1 MPPLSIPVDPIR
13 FHGWEIRPSER
24 LLLVDGR
31 PMTVGSRAFDL
42 LCVLAARAGQVV
54 TKAELLDA
62 AWPGLVVEENN
73 VSVQVA
79 ALRKLLG
86 PGTITT
92 VSGIGYLLGDTVV
105 DANAPTAPSAAP
117 APRAA
122 LPVEDELVGR
132 TQELATLREWCRER
146 PLVTI
151 VGTGGVG
158 KTSLARAVVALVAAQ
173 DACPIHW
180 VDLTPVRDEIQFLA
194 ALGKVLGIDAG
205 GYAEARGQLLRALG
219 TLEAVV
225 ALDNC
230 EQVLAEVAA
239 FVTEAR
245 GAAPAV
251 RWLATSQA
259 PLHVNH
265 ETVYRLTPLEV
276 PETGVSATEAATSGA
291 MALLVRRVVALD
303 PAFVLTEAGLATA
316 VDLCRQLDG
325 LPLAIEMAA
334 ARVATLG
341 LDEVHRQL
349 GQRLRMLKD
358 VRGTLARHHTL
369 RSMFD
374 WSHELLS
381 PLERKMFRRL
391 HPFEGG
397 FTVALMVRVAC
408 DPDEVPAP
416 LDEWQAIDLLD
427 ALVDKSFVQR
437 SADSPGRFFLLE
449 NARNYAALQLAEAG
463 EVASVRRRH
472 AHVLASW
479 FDSAQVDAG
488 RMRDADWSARYVP
501 ERHNVRAGLAWAC
514 TAEEPDVLA
523 SLTAALAQIDA
534 FAHLGAEVLLFDLP
548 LHVLGDAMPSL
559 RAAACLGL
567 CWAHYA
573 DGNREVATE
582 LAQRALADFSAI
594 GDADGAYRALAQLIR
609 VYETR
614 PGMQAHARECRERLR
629 AMDDSDVPVRTR
641 LMAAITLSLVP
652 QGEESVE
659 RLHSLHDMGRNA
671 GFDTLA
677 AICRAHLTDRLL
689 VERRFAEAA
698 ELAARYIEAGE
709 TLPRARALI
718 LNNLAQAL
726 IELGRFAEAHQAA
739 KAALMALPSLVAM
752 VIDVF
757 ARAALKQGRQADAA
771 VLHGFGHRLR
781 ADRDQVPDLAE
792 AATIAATQ
800 AQLEAVFSVA
810 RLEELRQMGAAL
822 STAEAL
828 ALAFQTTSSE
838 PGTSLHQSLQ
848 VE

>member
-31 PMTVGSRAFDL
+31 PAAVGSRAFDL

-54 TKAELLDA
+54 TKGELLDA

-86 PGTITT
+86 PGAITT
-92 VSGIGYLLGDTVV
+92 VSGIGYILADTLLDVDVPTV
-105 DANAPTAPSAAP
+105 ASAA
-117 APRAA
+117 ASPRQA

-132 TQELATLREWCRER
+132 TQELATLRAWCRER

-219 TLEAVV
+219 TLEAVI

-230 EQVLAEVAA
+230 EQVLAEVAS
-239 FVTEAR
+239 FVSEAR

-265 ETVYRLTPLEV
+265 ESVYRLTPLEV
-276 PETGVSATEAATSGA
+276 PGTGVSASEAATSGA

-303 PAFVLTEAGLATA
+303 PAFALTDTALATA

-437 SADSPGRFFLLE
+437 SADQPGRFFLLE

-472 AHVLASW
+472 AHVMASW

-501 ERHNVRAGLAWAC
+501 ERHNVRAGLEWAC
-514 TAEEPDVLA
+514 TTNEPDVLA

-548 LHVLGDAMPSL
+548 MHVLGDAMPSL

-582 LAQRALADFSAI
+582 LAQRALADFSAV
-594 GDADGAYRALAQLIR
+594 GDADGAYRALVQLIR

-614 PGMQAHARECRERLR
+614 PGTQAQARECRDRLQ
-629 AMDDSDVPVRTR
+629 AMDDRDVPMRTR
-641 LMAAITLSLVP
+641 LMAAIRLTRY
-652 QGEESVE
+652 GEETVV
-659 RLHSLHDMGRNA
+659 RLRSLHDMARHA
-671 GFDTLA
+671 GFATLA

-689 VERRFAEAA
+689 VERRFAEVA
-698 ELAARYIEAGE
+698 ELAASYIEAGE
-709 TLPRARALI
+709 VLPRARALI
-718 LNNLAQAL
+718 LNNQAQAL
-726 IELGRFAEAHQAA
+726 IELGRFAEAHEAA
-739 KAALMALPSLVAM
+739 RSALTVLPSLVAM

-757 ARAALKQGRQADAA
+757 ASAALKQGRPADAA
-771 VLHGFGHRLR
+771 VLHGFGHRQR
-781 ADRDQVPDLAE
+781 AARDQVPGRAE
-792 AATIAATQ
+792 AATIAATRG
-800 AQLEAVFSVA
+800 QLETVFGVE
-810 RLEELRQMGAAL
+810 RLEELCGMGAAL
-822 STAEAL
+822 SIAEAL
-828 ALAFQTTSSE
+828 ALAFRPSSVE
-838 PGTSLHQSLQ
+838 PGADPHQSLQ
-848 VE
+848 IE

>member
-24 LLLVDGR
+24 LLLVDGQ
-31 PMTVGSRAFDL
+31 PATVGSRAFDL
-42 LCVLAARAGQVV
+42 LCVLAVRAGQVV
-54 TKAELLDA
+54 TKGELLDA

-92 VSGIGYLLGDTVV
+92 VSGIGYILADTLI
-105 DANAPTAPSAAP
+105 DADAVATAPP
-117 APRAA
+117 APVARATP
-122 LPVEDELVGR
+122 PVEDELVGR

-194 ALGKVLGIDAG
+194 ALGKVLGVDAG

-230 EQVLAEVAA
+230 EQVLAEVAS

-245 GAAPAV
+245 SAAPSV

-303 PAFVLTEAGLATA
+303 PAFVLTEAALATA

-437 SADSPGRFFLLE
+437 SADQPGRFFLLE

-479 FDSAQVDAG
+479 FDSAQADAG

-514 TAEEPDVLA
+514 TVREPDVLA

-534 FAHLGAEVLLFDLP
+534 FAHLRAEVLLFELP
-548 LHVLGDAMPSL
+548 MHVLGDAMPSL

-582 LAQRALADFSAI
+582 LAQRALADFSAV
-594 GDADGAYRALAQLIR
+594 GDVDGAYRALAQLVR
-609 VYETR
+609 VYESR
-614 PGMQAHARECRERLR
+614 PGMAEQARECRERLQ
-629 AMDDSDVPVRTR
+629 AMDDRDVLMRTR
-641 LMAAITLSLVP
+641 LMAAITLTP
-652 QGEESVE
+652 QGEETVA
-659 RLHSLHDMGRNA
+659 RLQSLHDMGRRA

-677 AICRAHLTDRLL
+677 AICRAHLTDKLL
-689 VERRFAEAA
+689 VERRFEEAA
-698 ELAARYIEAGE
+698 DLAARYIEAGE
-709 TLPRARALI
+709 VLPRARALI
-718 LNNLAQAL
+718 LNNQAQAL
-726 IELGRFAEAHQAA
+726 IELGRFDEANEAA
-739 KAALMALPSLVAM
+739 RAALAALPSLVAM

-757 ARAALKQGRQADAA
+757 ASAALKQGRQADAA
-771 VLHGFGHRLR
+771 VLHGFGLRLR

-792 AATIAATQ
+792 AATIATTRT
-800 AQLEAVFSVA
+800 QLEAVFSPA
-810 RLEELRQMGAAL
+810 RLDELRRMGAAL
-822 STAEAL
+822 SADEAL
-828 ALAFQTTSSE
+828 ALAFRATSAE
-838 PGTSLHQSLQ
+838 PGANLHQSPQ
-848 VE
+848 VD

>member
-13 FHGWEIRPSER
+13 FHGWEIRPLER
-24 LLLVDGR
+24 LLLVGGR
-31 PMTVGSRAFDL
+31 PATVGSRAFDL

-54 TKAELLDA
+54 TKGELLDA

-79 ALRKLLG
+79 TLRKVLG

-92 VSGIGYLLGDTVV
+92 VSGIGYILGDTPVEA
-105 DANAPTAPSAAP
+105 DMPTAAPAAP

-194 ALGKVLGIDAG
+194 ALCKVLGIDAG

-230 EQVLAEVAA
+230 EQVLAEVAE

-245 GAAPAV
+245 AAAPAV

-259 PLHVNH
+259 PLHITH
-265 ETVYRLTPLEV
+265 ETVYRLAPLEV
-276 PETGVSATEAATSGA
+276 PQIGVSATEAAESGA

-303 PAFVLTEAGLATA
+303 PAFALNEAALATA

-358 VRGTLARHHTL
+358 VRGTLARHLTL

-437 SADSPGRFFLLE
+437 SADTPGRFFLLE
-449 NARNYAALQLAEAG
+449 NARNYAALQLADAG

-479 FDSAQVDAG
+479 FDTAQVDAG

-514 TAEEPDVLA
+514 TAREPDVLA

-548 LHVLGDAMPSL
+548 MHVLGDAMPSL

-582 LAQRALADFSAI
+582 LAQRALADFNAV
-594 GDADGAYRALAQLIR
+594 GDADGAYRALAQLVR
-609 VYETR
+609 VYESR
-614 PGMQAHARECRERLR
+614 PGLAAQARECRERLQTMNDR
-629 AMDDSDVPVRTR
+629 DVLVRTR
-641 LMAAITLSLVP
+641 LMAAITLTP
-652 QGEESVE
+652 QGEESVA
-659 RLHSLHDMGRNA
+659 RLQSLHDMGRRA

-677 AICRAHLTDRLL
+677 AICRAHLTDKLL
-689 VERRFAEAA
+689 VERRFDEAA

-709 TLPRARALI
+709 VLPRARALI
-718 LNNLAQAL
+718 LNNQAQAL
-726 IELGRFAEAHQAA
+726 IELGRFAEANEAA
-739 KAALMALPSLVAM
+739 RAALAALPSLVAM

-757 ARAALKQGRQADAA
+757 ASAALKQGRPADAA

-792 AATIAATQ
+792 AATIAAVRS
-800 AQLEAVFSVA
+800 QLEAAFSAVA
-810 RLEELRQMGAAL
+810 LDELTRVGAAL

-828 ALAFQTTSSE
+828 ALAFRETSE
-838 PGTSLHQSLQ
+838 RPGTSPHQPQQ
-848 VE
+848 VQ

>member
-13 FHGWEIRPSER
+13 FRAWEIRPSER

-31 PMTVGSRAFDL
+31 PTTVGSRAFDL

-54 TKAELLDA
+54 TKGELLDA

-79 ALRKLLG
+79 ALRKVLG

-92 VSGIGYLLGDTVV
+92 VSGIGYILGDTPV
-105 DANAPTAPSAAP
+105 DADVPTAASAAP

-122 LPVEDELVGR
+122 LPAGDELVGR

-194 ALGKVLGIDAG
+194 ALGKALGIDAG

-219 TLEAVV
+219 ALEAVV

-230 EQVLAEVAA
+230 EQVLTEVAE

-245 GAAPAV
+245 AAAPAV

-259 PLHVNH
+259 PLHITH

-276 PETGVSATEAATSGA
+276 PQIGVSAIVAAESGA
-291 MALLVRRVVALD
+291 MTLLVRRVVALD
-303 PAFVLTEAGLATA
+303 PAFALNEAALATA

-437 SADSPGRFFLLE
+437 SAESPGRFFLLE

-463 EVASVRRRH
+463 EAASVRRRH

-488 RMRDADWSARYVP
+488 RMPDADWSARYVP

-514 TAEEPDVLA
+514 AAREPDVLA

-559 RAAACLGL
+559 RAAACLGM

-573 DGNREVATE
+573 DGNRETATE

-614 PGMQAHARECRERLR
+614 PGTQAQARECRERLQ
-629 AMDDSDVPVRTR
+629 AMDGGDVPVRTR
-641 LMAAITLSLVP
+641 LMAAITLAPS
-652 QGEESVE
+652 GEESLA
-659 RLHSLHDMGRNA
+659 RLHSLHDMSRNA

-689 VERRFAEAA
+689 IERRFAEAA
-698 ELAARYIEAGE
+698 ELAASYIEAGE
-709 TLPRARALI
+709 ALPRARALI

-726 IELGRFAEAHQAA
+726 IELGRFAEAHAA
-739 KAALMALPSLVAM
+739 ARAALTALPSLVAM

-757 ARAALKQGRQADAA
+757 ASAALKQGRQADAA
-771 VLHGFGHRLR
+771 VLHGFGDRLR
-781 ADRDQVPDLAE
+781 ADRDQAPDLAE
-792 AATIAATQ
+792 AATIAATR
-800 AQLEAVFSVA
+800 AQLEAAFSAA
-810 RLEELRQMGAAL
+810 RLEELCRIGAAL
-822 STAEAL
+822 SSAEAL
-828 ALAFQTTSSE
+828 ALAFRPSSSE
-838 PGTSLHQSLQ
+838 PGTGLHQSPQ

>member
-1 MPPLSIPVDPIR
+1 MPPLSLPVDPIR

-24 LLLVDGR
+24 LLLVGGH
-31 PMTVGSRAFDL
+31 PTTVGSRAFDL
-42 LCVLAARAGQVV
+42 LLVLAARAGQVV

-79 ALRKLLG
+79 ALRKVLG

-92 VSGIGYLLGDTVV
+92 VSGIGYILGDTPA
-105 DANAPTAPSAAP
+105 DADAPMAAVPRVAPS
-117 APRAA
+117 
-122 LPVEDELVGR
+122 VEDELVGR

-219 TLEAVV
+219 TLEAVI

-230 EQVLAEVAA
+230 EQVLTEVAA

-245 GAAPAV
+245 AAAPAV

-259 PLHVNH
+259 PLHVTQ
-265 ETVYRLTPLEV
+265 ETVYRLAPLEV
-276 PETGVSATEAATSGA
+276 PPVGVSATAAAASGA

-303 PAFVLTEAGLATA
+303 PAFALNEAALATA

-408 DPDEVPAP
+408 DPDEVAAP

-437 SADSPGRFFLLE
+437 SADAPGRFFLLE
-449 NARNYAALQLAEAG
+449 NARNYAALQLADSG
-463 EVASVRRRH
+463 EMASVQRRH
-472 AHVLASW
+472 AHVMASW

-488 RMRDADWSARYVP
+488 RMPDADWSARYVP

-514 TAEEPDVLA
+514 HAREPDVLA

-614 PGMQAHARECRERLR
+614 PGTQAQARECRERLQ
-629 AMDDSDVPVRTR
+629 AMDDQEVPLRTR
-641 LMAAITLSLVP
+641 LMAAITLTRY
-652 QGEESVE
+652 GEKTVA
-659 RLHSLHDMGRNA
+659 RLRSLHDMASHA
-671 GFDTLA
+671 GFATLA

-689 VERRFAEAA
+689 VERRFAEVA
-698 ELAARYIEAGE
+698 ELAAHYIEAGE
-709 TLPRARALI
+709 ALPRARALI
-718 LNNLAQAL
+718 LNNQAQAL
-726 IELGRFAEAHQAA
+726 IELGRFAEAQEAA
-739 KAALMALPSLVAM
+739 RAALTALPSLVAM

-757 ARAALKQGRQADAA
+757 ASSALKQGRQVNAA
-771 VLHGFGHRLR
+771 MLLGFGHRLR
-781 ADRDQVPDLAE
+781 ADRDQAPGRAE
-792 AATIAATQ
+792 AATIAATHS
-800 AQLEAVFSVA
+800 QLEAAFGA
-810 RLEELRQMGAAL
+810 ERLDELCRMGAAL

-828 ALAFQTTSSE
+828 ALAFRPGSAE
-838 PGTSLHQSLQ
+838 PGSGLHQPLQ

>member
-13 FHGWEIRPSER
+13 FQGWEIRPSER

-31 PMTVGSRAFDL
+31 ATTVGSRAFDL
-42 LCVLAARAGQVV
+42 LCVLAVRAGQVV
-54 TKAELLDA
+54 TKGELLDA

-79 ALRKLLG
+79 ALRKVLG

-92 VSGIGYLLGDTVV
+92 VSGIGYVLGDTPV
-105 DANAPTAPSAAP
+105 DADVRMAASAAQL
-117 APRAA
+117 PRVA

-173 DACPIHW
+173 DACPVHW
-180 VDLTPVRDEIQFLA
+180 VDLTPVRDETQFLA

-205 GYAEARGQLLRALG
+205 SYAEARGQLLRALG

-230 EQVLAEVAA
+230 EQVLAEVAE

-245 GAAPAV
+245 AAAPAV

-259 PLHVNH
+259 PLHVTQ

-276 PETGVSATEAATSGA
+276 PQIGASATEAADSGA

-303 PAFVLTEAGLATA
+303 PAFALNEAALATA

-463 EVASVRRRH
+463 EMASVQRRH

-479 FDSAQVDAG
+479 FDTAQADAG

-514 TAEEPDVLA
+514 AACEPDVLA

-582 LAQRALADFSAI
+582 LAQRALADFSAV

-609 VYETR
+609 VYESR
-614 PGMQAHARECRERLR
+614 PGMAAQARECRQRLL
-629 AMDDSDVPVRTR
+629 AMDDRDLSVRTR
-641 LMAAITLSLVP
+641 LMAAITLTP
-652 QGEESVE
+652 QGEESVA
-659 RLHSLHDMGRNA
+659 RLQSLHDMGRRA

-677 AICRAHLTDRLL
+677 AICRAHLTDKLL
-689 VERRFAEAA
+689 VEQRFEEAA

-709 TLPRARALI
+709 ALPRARALI
-718 LNNLAQAL
+718 LNNQAQAL
-726 IELGRFAEAHQAA
+726 IELGRFAEAHEAA
-739 KAALMALPSLVAM
+739 RAALTALPSLVAM

-757 ARAALKQGRQADAA
+757 ASAALKQGRPADAA

-792 AATIAATQ
+792 AATIATTRT
-800 AQLEAVFSVA
+800 QLEAAFSA
-810 RLEELRQMGAAL
+810 TRLDELRRMGAAL
-822 STAEAL
+822 STTEAL
-828 ALAFQTTSSE
+828 ALAFRATSAE
-838 PGTSLHQSLQ
+838 PGPDLHQSPKI
-848 VE
+848 E

>member
-31 PMTVGSRAFDL
+31 PTTVGSRAFDL

-54 TKAELLDA
+54 TKGELLDA

-79 ALRKLLG
+79 ALRKVLG

-92 VSGIGYLLGDTVV
+92 VSGIGYILGDTPV
-105 DANAPTAPSAAP
+105 DADVPTAAP
-117 APRAA
+117 VAPVPRVA
-122 LPVEDELVGR
+122 LPVENELVGR

-194 ALGKVLGIDAG
+194 ALGKVLEIDAG

-230 EQVLAEVAA
+230 EQVLAEVAE

-245 GAAPAV
+245 AAAPAV
-251 RWLATSQA
+251 RWLTTSQA
-259 PLHVNH
+259 PLHITH

-276 PETGVSATEAATSGA
+276 PQIGVSATEAAESGA
-291 MALLVRRVVALD
+291 MALLMRRVVALD
-303 PAFVLTEAGLATA
+303 PAFALNEAALATA

-463 EVASVRRRH
+463 EVVSVRRRH

-479 FDSAQVDAG
+479 FDSAQLDAG
-488 RMRDADWSARYVP
+488 RMPDADWSARYVP

-514 TAEEPDVLA
+514 TASEPDVLA

-614 PGMQAHARECRERLR
+614 PGTQARARECRERLQ
-629 AMDDSDVPVRTR
+629 AMDGRDVPVRTR
-641 LMAAITLSLVP
+641 LMAAITLAPS
-652 QGEESVE
+652 GEESLA
-659 RLHSLHDMGRNA
+659 RLHSLHDMSRHA

-689 VERRFAEAA
+689 IERRFADAA

-709 TLPRARALI
+709 ALPRARALI

-726 IELGRFAEAHQAA
+726 IELGRFAEAHAA
-739 KAALMALPSLVAM
+739 ARAALTALPSLVAM

-757 ARAALKQGRQADAA
+757 ASAALKQERQADAA
-771 VLHGFGHRLR
+771 VLHGFGDRLR
-781 ADRDQVPDLAE
+781 ADRDQAPDLAE
-792 AATIAATQ
+792 AATIAATR
-800 AQLEAVFSVA
+800 AQLEAAFSAA
-810 RLEELRQMGAAL
+810 RLEELCRIGASL
-822 STAEAL
+822 SSAEAL
-828 ALAFQTTSSE
+828 ALAFRPSSSE
-838 PGTSLHQSLQ
+838 PGTGLHQSLQ
-848 VE
+848 IE

>member
-1 MPPLSIPVDPIR
+1 MPPLSLPVDPIR
-13 FHGWEIRPSER
+13 FHAWEIRPSER
-24 LLLVDGR
+24 LLLVAGR
-31 PMTVGSRAFDL
+31 PVTVGSRAFDL

-54 TKAELLDA
+54 SKAELLDA

-79 ALRKLLG
+79 ALRKVLG
-86 PGTITT
+86 QGTITT
-92 VSGIGYLLGDTVV
+92 VSGIGYILGEPPVG
-105 DANAPTAPSAAP
+105 AGAPTPGPAASVSRAAP
-117 APRAA
+117 PA
-122 LPVEDELVGR
+122 DELLGR

-180 VDLTPVRDEIQFLA
+180 VDLTPVRDENQFLA
-194 ALGKVLGIDAG
+194 ALGKALGIDAG
-205 GYAEARGQLLRALG
+205 AHAEARDHLLRALG

-230 EQVLAEVAA
+230 EQVLAQVAK

-245 GAAPAV
+245 AAAPAV

-259 PLHVNH
+259 PLHISQ

-276 PETGVSATEAATSGA
+276 PPVGVSATEAVESGA

-303 PAFVLTEAGLATA
+303 PDFALDEAALATA

-341 LDEVHRQL
+341 LGEVHRQL

-408 DPDEVPAP
+408 DPDEVPVA

-427 ALVDKSFVQR
+427 RLVDKSFVQR
-437 SADSPGRFFLLE
+437 SAESPGRFFLLE

-463 EVASVRRRH
+463 EADAVRRRH

-479 FDSAQVDAG
+479 FDGAQADAG
-488 RMRDADWSARYVP
+488 RMPDADWSARYVP

-514 TAEEPDVLA
+514 AAREPDVLA
-523 SLTAALAQIDA
+523 SLTAALAQSDA
-534 FAHLGAEVLLFDLP
+534 FAHLGAEVLHFDLP
-548 LHVLGDAMPSL
+548 LHVLGDAMPFL

-582 LAQRALADFSAI
+582 LAQRALEDFSAI
-594 GDADGAYRALAQLIR
+594 GDADGKYRALAQLIR

-614 PGMQAHARECRERLR
+614 PGMAAQARECRERLQ
-629 AMDDSDVPVRTR
+629 AMDDREVPVRTR
-641 LMAAITLSLVP
+641 LMAAITLTAY
-652 QGEESVE
+652 GEKTVA
-659 RLHSLHDMGRNA
+659 RLQSLHDMARHA
-671 GFDTLA
+671 GFATLA

-689 VERRFAEAA
+689 VERRFADVAD
-698 ELAARYIEAGE
+698 LAARYIAAGE
-709 TLPRARALI
+709 VLPRARALI
-718 LNNLAQAL
+718 LNNQAQAL
-726 IELGRFAEAHQAA
+726 IELGRFAEAHEAA
-739 KAALMALPSLVAM
+739 RAALTALPSLVAM

-757 ARAALKQGRQADAA
+757 ASAALKQGRLANAA
-771 VLHGFGHRLR
+771 VLHGFGLRLR
-781 ADRDQVPDLAE
+781 ADRDQVPGRAE
-792 AATIAATQ
+792 AATIVATSR
-800 AQLEAVFSVA
+800 QLEATFGA
-810 RLEELRQMGAAL
+810 ERLDELCSIGAAL

-828 ALAFQTTSSE
+828 ALAFRPSSAE
-838 PGTSLHQSLQ
+838 PGAGLHQPLQ
-848 VE
+848 VD

>member
-13 FHGWEIRPSER
+13 FHAWEIRPAER

-31 PMTVGSRAFDL
+31 PTTVGSRAFDL

-54 TKAELLDA
+54 TKGELLEA

-79 ALRKLLG
+79 ALRKVLG
-86 PGTITT
+86 PGAITT
-92 VSGIGYLLGDTVV
+92 VSGIGYILGDTPVE
-105 DANAPTAPSAAP
+105 AAAPAAP
-117 APRAA
+117 APRVA
-122 LPVEDELVGR
+122 LPVEDQLVGR

-180 VDLTPVRDEIQFLA
+180 VDLTPVRDEVQFLA

-205 GYAEARGQLLRALG
+205 GYAQARGQLLRALG

-230 EQVLAEVAA
+230 EQVLPEVAG

-245 GAAPAV
+245 VAAPAV

-259 PLHVNH
+259 PLHVAH

-276 PETGVSATEAATSGA
+276 PQVGVSAIQAAESGA

-303 PAFVLTEAGLATA
+303 PAFALNEAALATA

-349 GQRLRMLKD
+349 GQRLRMLKS

-463 EVASVRRRH
+463 EAASVRRRH

-488 RMRDADWSARYVP
+488 RMSDADWSARYVP
-501 ERHNVRAGLAWAC
+501 ERHNVRAGLDWAC
-514 TAEEPDVLA
+514 TALEPDVLA

-567 CWAHYA
+567 GWAHYA

-594 GDADGAYRALAQLIR
+594 GDTDGAYRALAQLVR

-614 PGMQAHARECRERLR
+614 PGMQAQARECRARLQ
-629 AMDDSDVPVRTR
+629 AMDDREVPLRSR
-641 LMAAITLSLVP
+641 LLAAIRLASA
-652 QGEESVE
+652 GEESLA
-659 RLHSLHDMGRNA
+659 RLHSLHDMARHA

-689 VERRFAEAA
+689 IDRRFAEAA
-698 ELAARYIEAGE
+698 ELAARYIAAGE

-726 IELGRFAEAHQAA
+726 IELGRFADAHEAAR
-739 KAALMALPSLVAM
+739 AALTALPSLVAM

-757 ARAALKQGRQADAA
+757 ACAALKQGRLADAA
-771 VLHGFGHRLR
+771 VLHGFGNRQR
-781 ADRDQVPDLAE
+781 IDRDQAPDLAE
-792 AATIAATQ
+792 AATIANTR
-800 AQLEAVFSVA
+800 AQLKAVFSAA
-810 RLEELRQMGAAL
+810 RLAELCSIGAAL
-822 STAEAL
+822 SSAEAL
-828 ALAFQTTSSE
+828 ALAFQTESLAPGSSQ
-838 PGTSLHQSLQ
+838 HQSLQ
-848 VE
+848 VD

>member
-105 DANAPTAPSAAP
+105 DASAPAAPSAAP
-117 APRAA
+117 APRAT

-303 PAFVLTEAGLATA
+303 PDFVLTEAGLATA

-488 RMRDADWSARYVP
+488 RMRDAEWSARYVP

-514 TAEEPDVLA
+514 TANEPDVLA

-582 LAQRALADFSAI
+582 LAQRALADFSAV
-594 GDADGAYRALAQLIR
+594 GDADGAYRALTQLIR

-614 PGMQAHARECRERLR
+614 PGMQAHAREYRDRLQ
-629 AMDDSDVPVRTR
+629 AMDDRDVPVRTR
-641 LMAAITLSLVP
+641 LMAAILLAP
-652 QGEESVE
+652 YGGETVT
-659 RLHSLHDMGRNA
+659 RLHSLHDMAHHA
-671 GFDTLA
+671 GLDTLA

-689 VERRFAEAA
+689 VERRFAAVA

-709 TLPRARALI
+709 VLPRARALI
-718 LNNLAQAL
+718 LNNQAQAL
-726 IELGRFAEAHQAA
+726 IELGRFEEAHEAA
-739 KAALMALPSLVAM
+739 RAALTALPSLVAM

-757 ARAALKQGRQADAA
+757 ASAALKQGREVNAA

-781 ADRDQVPDLAE
+781 ADRDQVPGRAE
-792 AATIAATQ
+792 AATIAGTRSL
-800 AQLEAVFSVA
+800 LEATFDA
-810 RLEELRQMGAAL
+810 ERLDELCRMGAAL

-828 ALAFQTTSSE
+828 ALAFRPSSAE
-838 PGTSLHQSLQ
+838 PGTGQHQSLQ
-848 VE
+848 IE